1 MVGDLETTTGYIS
14 EIEGS
19 SMFTT
24 SYCLMFSFH
33 PRLDMIPIICLR
45 SFGQTEEELKF
56 ITIPEKFYP
65 YINRDDLRCFMDACD
80 NVLQKKQKQAVST
93 LCIIEMW
100 MVYRYLKNNSDMVVK
115 VKNAELTEEEKRKF
129 HIKAHCN

>member
-1 MVGDLETTTGYIS
+1 
-14 EIEGS
+14 
-19 SMFTT
+19 
-24 SYCLMFSFH
+24 
-33 PRLDMIPIICLR
+33 
-45 SFGQTEEELKF
+45 
-56 ITIPEKFYP
+56 
-65 YINRDDLRCFMDACD
+65 MDACD